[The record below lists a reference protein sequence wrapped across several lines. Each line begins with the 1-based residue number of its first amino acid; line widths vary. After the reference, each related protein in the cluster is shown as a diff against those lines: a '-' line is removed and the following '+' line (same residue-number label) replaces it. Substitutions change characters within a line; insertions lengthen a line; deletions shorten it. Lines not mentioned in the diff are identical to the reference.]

1 MPTYRVTTTCT
12 IYAKDHNS
20 AKMGFCEYVSGDL
33 GIESIDSV
41 IDMSD
46 EALIKEAKEGKYE
59 PTDNYDWTE
68 DYKFTD
74 KLNVYYEEGVGRCD
88 DTSEDEIS
96 RKND

>member
-12 IYAKDHNS
+12 IYAKDPNS
-20 AKMGFCEYVSGDL
+20 AKMVFCEYVSGDL
-33 GIESIDSV
+33 GIESIDSS
-41 IDMSD
+41 IGMTD
-46 EALIKEAKEGKYE
+46 EELIKEAKKGEYE

-74 KLNVYYEEGVGRCD
+74 KLNVYYEEVN
-88 DTSEDEIS
+88 S

>member
-12 IYAKDHNS
+12 IYAKDPNS

-33 GIESIDSV
+33 GIESIDSS
-41 IDMSD
+41 IGMTD

-74 KLNVYYEEGVGRCD
+74 KLNVYYEEVN
-88 DTSEDEIS
+88 S